1 MIQSIPSMER
11 KVSMQSGMTSA
22 CGRVVQRCEEILRS
36 SSYYPLRSLTCE
48 FHEGVL
54 SVYGVVPTYYLM
66 QLAQALLCNLENV
79 KEINNQV
86 VVAQQ
91 WNQRR
96 WQPMQ

>member
-1 MIQSIPSMER
+1 
-11 KVSMQSGMTSA
+11 
-22 CGRVVQRCEEILRS
+22 
-36 SSYYPLRSLTCE
+36 
-48 FHEGVL
+48 
-54 SVYGVVPTYYLM
+54 LM